1 MNKIKASKNRLN
13 KQYMCI
19 LHGRKAP
26 ENLIFE
32 LSLEFVRKNMSL
44 KQKKEPENNFGL
56 FVIL

>member
-32 LSLEFVRKNMSL
+32 LSLEFRKNMSL
-44 KQKKEPENNFGL
+44 KQKKRARK
-56 FVIL
+56 